1 MNWDRVLYPL
11 DVLGCNLLG
20 RRFIGAESVGDVL
33 AVGKELKKQGF
44 RVTYNLLGEHI
55 EDPQTVD
62 MAVRSTLQLM
72 KLMNSENHG
81 NVSCK
86 PTLYGLETSKQLF
99 LKNLEI
105 IIGLAYERGIEIE
118 FDAENYDHIRDTF
131 NVFRTFASDRFYLNS
146 VRQAVQAHLKDIFS
160 LMSEYNLWNKKIRI
174 VKGSGVYDEVNLS
187 AGKEREET
195 TMERYFEILKR
206 NTEAGR
212 EPFVATVRDRKLV
225 ESVIKLTGNRK
236 HLFEFQMLYGPVGR
250 KLGKRLLKTGY
261 PVRVYIPFT
270 DSWCRDV
277 WKPYGLRRAKMVRR
291 LLWQEL
297 IKP

>member
-1 MNWDRVLYPL
+1 MSWDGVLYPL

-20 RRFIGAESVGDVL
+20 RRFVGAESVRDVL
-33 AVGKELKKQGF
+33 KVGEELKKQGF
-44 RVTYNLLGEHI
+44 GITYNLLGEHI
-55 EDPQTVD
+55 EDTQTVD
-62 MAVRSTLQLM
+62 MAMLSTLQLM
-72 KLMNSENHG
+72 KLMNSQNHG

-99 LKNLEI
+99 IKNLEI

-118 FDAENYDHIRDTF
+118 FDAENYDYIRDTF

-160 LMSEYNLWNKKIRI
+160 LMSEYNLWDKKIRI
-174 VKGSGVYDEVNLS
+174 VKGAGVYNEANIL
-187 AGKEREET
+187 ACKEREEA

-206 NTEAGR
+206 NTGAGR
-212 EPFVATVRDRKLV
+212 EPFVATVRDRKLI
-225 ESVIKLTGNRK
+225 ESVIKLTGNGK
-236 HLFEFQMLYGPVGR
+236 HSFEFQMLYGPVGR
-250 KLGKRLLKTGY
+250 KLGRRLLKMGY

-270 DSWCRDV
+270 DSWCKDV

-297 IKP
+297 VG